1 MRSANQPTPAEL
13 EILDVLWELKKAT
26 VREVFVELS
35 KRKATTYTTVLKFMQ
50 IMREKGLVTRD
61 VTEKAHVYRPRQT
74 QRQTQTKLV
83 STLLEKAFRGSALSL
98 VQHVLETKP
107 ASIEELSEIR
117 RMINEVEA
125 RGDKK

>member
-26 VREVFVELS
+26 VREVFKEIS

-61 VTEKAHVYRPRQT
+61 VKEKAHVYRPRQT

-107 ASIEELSEIR
+107 ASREELSEIR